1 MLKVCGLRDPAN
13 ATAVANLEPDFMG
26 FIFYPASSRYAP
38 TELSGAAARALPGGP
53 ARVGVFVDAAL
64 ETMLTTAT
72 DYGLDFV
79 QLHGRETP
87 ADCAALQAAGLRVI
101 KAVTVGEKLNLSTL
115 RPFVPHVN
123 YFLFDTLGQAPGG
136 NGTVFNWQLLR
147 HYNLPIRYLLAGG
160 IGPEHAAEL
169 AQLQLPGLAGIDVN
183 SRFEIS
189 PGFKDVNALAN
200 FQTVLNT
207 N

>member
-1 MLKVCGLRDPAN
+1 
-13 ATAVANLEPDFMG
+13 MG